1 MTVVGWNLRA
11 RESWHYQRLWVRF
24 LRERAAEGNEDFIDR
39 WHSADGPEAKSQQTR
54 VIVRAWPATLL
65 LVMSAACAAAQT
77 PESDAIGD
85 VRAVWTAQVEAWNRG
100 DLEAFMAGY
109 WKSSDLV
116 FFSNGTETRGWQET
130 LDRYRARYQA
140 EGKQMGTLDF
150 PQLDFSMLGTETVL
164 TRGRWRLTMPDGKE
178 LSGMTSV
185 IFRKL
190 PEGWRIVHD
199 HSSAE
204 GN

>member
-1 MTVVGWNLRA
+1 M
-11 RESWHYQRLWVRF
+11 
-24 LRERAAEGNEDFIDR
+24 
-39 WHSADGPEAKSQQTR
+39 
-54 VIVRAWPATLL
+54 RAWPATLL
-65 LVMSAACAAAQT
+65 LVMSAACAATQT
-77 PESDAIGD
+77 PGSDAIAD

-100 DLEAFMAGY
+100 DLDAFMAGY

-150 PQLDFSMLGTETVL
+150 PQLDFEMLGTDTAL
-164 TRGRWRLTMPDGKE
+164 ARGRWRLKMPDGKE
-178 LSGMTSV
+178 LTGMTSV

-204 GN
+204 DN